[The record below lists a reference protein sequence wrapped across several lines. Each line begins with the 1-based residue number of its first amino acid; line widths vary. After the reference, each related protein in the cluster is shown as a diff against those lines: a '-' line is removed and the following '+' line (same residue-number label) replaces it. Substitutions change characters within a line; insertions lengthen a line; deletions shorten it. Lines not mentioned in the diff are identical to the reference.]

1 MENFNNIA
9 YLVALVLSVLNAII
23 TFVRTGT
30 LKKEYKNM
38 LYRSPDY
45 KKTDEQKQSFSNL
58 KTEYVLNE
66 RIGELEEKT
75 EKTDLQSLINSS
87 IDTALDRVLQR
98 LQPQGYDLEC
108 DLESQDDSMQD
119 DLMDYAYLLDLAE
132 DYREKFGLSLSASTA
147 DIFSRV
153 QEESNSIKQRLDNL
167 RKSREEKTKLL
178 REETDTMKQQLD
190 NLRKLQEKNKEI
202 NNEPQKEDK

>member
-1 MENFNNIA
+1 MENFDNIA

-45 KKTDEQKQSFSNL
+45 VKTDEQKQSFDNL

-66 RIGELEEKT
+66 RAGELEEKT

-87 IDTALDRVLQR
+87 KDTALDSVLQR
-98 LQPQGYDLEC
+98 LYPQGYDLEG
-108 DLESQDDSMQD
+108 DLESQDDSLQD
-119 DLMDYAYLLDLAE
+119 DLIDFAYLLDRAE
-132 DYREKFGLSLSASTA
+132 EYREQFGLPLTASTS
-147 DIFSRV
+147 DIFKRV
-153 QEESNSIKQRLDNL
+153 QEESDTIKQRLDNL
-167 RKSREEKTKLL
+167 RKSK
-178 REETDTMKQQLD
+178 KQ
-190 NLRKLQEKNKEI
+190 EKEI